1 MPLFSSLSTKEGHHN
16 KLGKSQ
22 HARAASLT
30 GQRKGSISQK
40 PRADEDASTRAVV
53 GSNSRLVH
61 DDSTGTENLK
71 PLTPKSL
78 NGDHQMELNDVP
90 PPPPPHDQGYTKPT
104 VEMNNDDTRR
114 DSIRTTSTTT
124 WRENPDAVAMRNRG
138 AFNDADADAG
148 TAPGTTGLGEN
159 HGLSGNK
166 TMDIATARKKI
177 QFAIEAE
184 LAADLALDLARR
196 AVDEAR
202 AMVAA
207 LEKHA
212 HEEYERAHARK
223 AETAG
228 VVKDLEKLGRHNH

>member
-1 MPLFSSLSTKEGHHN
+1 MKEGHHN
-16 KLGKSQ
+16 KLGKSP

-40 PRADEDASTRAVV
+40 QRVDEDASTKAIA
-53 GSNSRLVH
+53 GSNSRLVL
-61 DDSTGTENLK
+61 DDSTGTENMK

-78 NGDHQMELNDVP
+78 NGDHRMELNDVP
-90 PPPPPHDQGYTKPT
+90 PTPPPHDHGYTKAP
-104 VEMNNDDTRR
+104 MDMDNDDTRR

-138 AFNDADADAG
+138 AFNDADAG
-148 TAPGTTGLGEN
+148 TAPGTTGL
-159 HGLSGNK
+159 SGNK
-166 TMDIATARKKI
+166 IMDIATARKKI

-184 LAADLALDLARR
+184 LAADRALEIARK

-207 LEKHA
+207 LEQQA
-212 HEEYERAHARK
+212 HEEYERAHAKRT
-223 AETAG
+223 ETAG
-228 VVKDLEKLGRHNH
+228 VVKELEKLGRHNH